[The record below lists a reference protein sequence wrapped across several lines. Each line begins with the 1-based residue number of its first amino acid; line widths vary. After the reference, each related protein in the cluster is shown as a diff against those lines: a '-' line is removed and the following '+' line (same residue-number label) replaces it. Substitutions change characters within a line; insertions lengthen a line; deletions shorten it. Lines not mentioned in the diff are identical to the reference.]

1 MLTGQFA
8 IANHSNSFLLV
19 FGIFLVTLL
28 VLVVFTL
35 RWAIREN
42 RVRRERFNAGV
53 RSKDQG

>member
-8 IANHSNSFLLV
+8 IVNHSNSFLLV

-53 RSKDQG
+53 RSKDQD